1 MAAVPAMFYFM
12 TLMDFP
18 LTSDLSAWY
27 AGATIVPALV
37 MLGLAAFGFYT
48 SLAGRSL
55 LATDLFQE

>member
-1 MAAVPAMFYFM
+1 MFYFM

-48 SLAGRSL
+48 PLAGRSL